1 MRLPAYSRILGLAH
15 DNLSFTRRIRY
26 DGYPIIKTPKLAEL
40 SEPLQEMLH
49 QKTALDRKLYNL
61 ALHRWKAMVDA
72 EGASFQEEL
81 SVFRRVQ
88 ESLRNICLDEREH
101 PACVWYKLNDLQF
114 ARMIDKQNF
123 AQEVPFEF

>member
-1 MRLPAYSRILGLAH
+1 MMPYIRMQHQYCVHMFRDRVKNVFGEPIL
-15 DNLSFTRRIRY
+15 R
-26 DGYPIIKTPKLAEL
+26 TPKLSDL
-40 SEPLQEMLH
+40 SPAA
-49 QKTALDRKLYNL
+49 QKMVHSTTERDRKLYNL
-61 ALHRWKAMVDA
+61 ALHRWRAMVDA
-72 EGASFQEEL
+72 EGPSFQEEL

-88 ESLRNICLDEREH
+88 DSLRNICLDEREH